1 MPLPDVSQASQA
13 WWYYDNSGTGI
24 VHLVAG
30 HRGGEKQRVKD
41 CIFDPT
47 CACSVFSLV
56 LCPNDEPDCHL
67 TGTVG
72 QTGVK
77 QVRTSRQQFMRYV
90 SSCST

>member
-1 MPLPDVSQASQA
+1 MIIQANN
-13 WWYYDNSGTGI
+13 YDNSGRGTGI
-24 VHLVAG
+24 ILLVAG
-30 HRGGEKQRVKD
+30 HRCCVGEKQRVKD

-77 QVRTSRQQFMRYV
+77 QVRSSRQQFMRNV
-90 SSCST
+90 SSCNI